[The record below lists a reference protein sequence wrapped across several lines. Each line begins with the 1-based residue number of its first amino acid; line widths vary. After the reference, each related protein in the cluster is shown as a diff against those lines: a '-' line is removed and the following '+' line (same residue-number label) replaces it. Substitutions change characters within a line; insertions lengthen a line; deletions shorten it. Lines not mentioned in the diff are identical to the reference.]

1 MPWFGEPWPSHTMRA
16 PVCEDDAERVEVPV
30 GRLCVLCDEPIGDG
44 DSGTLMAAR
53 NPVTGQ
59 WGPEPVH
66 RECSLREVLG
76 GAGHLAME
84 AHVTGMC
91 DPDGGLTRRQSALLV
106 QRWVDRMG
114 AERIRGAHRF
124 KLVREELQR
133 DIEAMRLAAVLE

>member
-30 GRLCVLCDEPIGDG
+30 GRPCVLCDEPIGDG

-76 GAGHLAME
+76 GAGHLA
-84 AHVTGMC
+84 APPHAPGTC
-91 DPDGGLTRRQSALLV
+91 DLDGGLTRHQSALLV

-114 AERIRGAHRF
+114 VENTIGAGRYPQ
-124 KLVREELQR
+124 VREALRR
-133 DIEAMRLAAVLE
+133 DIEAMRLSVAS